1 MKASWTRRGKKTYQ
15 PIRTEFSTRRSV
27 NSVYKE
33 TEDTHTHTLHTHTNA
48 MMKMQMKITMKIIK
62 NNRICFSPQ

>member
-1 MKASWTRRGKKTYQ
+1 MKPSWTRRGKKTYQ

-33 TEDTHTHTLHTHTNA
+33 TEDTHTHTSYTHQCYDEDADEDYYEDN
-48 MMKMQMKITMKIIK
+48 
-62 NNRICFSPQ
+62 